1 MTLKSIHFRSYYDK
15 NKEDHDI
22 AGGLYLPCFEHSVL
36 YRRAT
41 AYYRLSAMSCY
52 LSAIP
57 GFVRR
62 GGKIQIVCSPD
73 LKASDAV
80 VMMKAIIDGEINPD
94 LKKIYE
100 DQILNEI
107 ESANEEEKS
116 IDKIV
121 SALMRLGVLEIKI
134 AIPHKK
140 DQVDRF
146 FHKKLGY
153 FEDVDGN
160 KLTFNGSGNETYAGL
175 DKNGNDEWIEVLTT
189 WDQNNETALAR
200 ILMIDEL
207 WNKKTANTK
216 VYDFPEAAQEQILNL
231 TEDMANLSGEEG
243 VDHLADLINEYER
256 KKIVNESLVSLMPGV
271 ELRKHQQ
278 EAIKNWL
285 GSGRR
290 GIFDHCTGSG
300 KTLTAVW
307 LILDSLRRRE
317 TPLIIVPK
325 TLLLSYWGREIRR
338 FLGDQNV
345 HILLCGGGN
354 NRWKTELPLELCSR
368 DIRND
373 LTKDLCVII
382 AVDKTVCTEEFQNR
396 ICTGEHLF
404 IIGDECHNYGSNKNS
419 SQILTMECGPR
430 LGLSATPNRH
440 GDDVGAKKI
449 LEYFGDIVPPVVSIK
464 DGISAV
470 PPFLSSYF
478 YYPHFCELSDK
489 EIEEYEDL
497 TRKIARKYGGKDNV
511 EASEFKNDILFF
523 QRARIIKKAESK
535 IALAV
540 DILKKEYQEGQKWIL
555 FCEDEQIYSI
565 ENALREENIGPRMI
579 YLSKDKDK
587 KNAFDF
593 FTHHS
598 GIMLAIRCLDE
609 GIDIP
614 DATHALLLASSQNPA
629 QFIQRRGRVL
639 RIAEGKENAYIHD
652 AFLKPPKGKRFD
664 KVLRAEISR
673 GMEFANDAIN
683 NLPSGV
689 KLQNILNEYKYESG
703 KMRKDEEELDFDTFS
718 TPDSPVTVD
727 DSSEGDLI
735 TELP

>member
-1 MTLKSIHFRSYYDK
+1 MRNRAVTLKSIHFRSYYDK

-100 DQILNEI
+100 DQILTEI

-231 TEDMANLSGEEG
+231 TEDMANLSGE
-243 VDHLADLINEYER
+243 
-256 KKIVNESLVSLMPGV
+256 
-271 ELRKHQQ
+271 
-278 EAIKNWL
+278 
-285 GSGRR
+285 
-290 GIFDHCTGSG
+290 
-300 KTLTAVW
+300 
-307 LILDSLRRRE
+307 
-317 TPLIIVPK
+317 
-325 TLLLSYWGREIRR
+325 
-338 FLGDQNV
+338 
-345 HILLCGGGN
+345 
-354 NRWKTELPLELCSR
+354 
-368 DIRND
+368 
-373 LTKDLCVII
+373 
-382 AVDKTVCTEEFQNR
+382 
-396 ICTGEHLF
+396 
-404 IIGDECHNYGSNKNS
+404 
-419 SQILTMECGPR
+419 
-430 LGLSATPNRH
+430 
-440 GDDVGAKKI
+440 
-449 LEYFGDIVPPVVSIK
+449 
-464 DGISAV
+464 
-470 PPFLSSYF
+470 
-478 YYPHFCELSDK
+478 
-489 EIEEYEDL
+489 
-497 TRKIARKYGGKDNV
+497 
-511 EASEFKNDILFF
+511 
-523 QRARIIKKAESK
+523 
-535 IALAV
+535 
-540 DILKKEYQEGQKWIL
+540 
-555 FCEDEQIYSI
+555 
-565 ENALREENIGPRMI
+565 
-579 YLSKDKDK
+579 
-587 KNAFDF
+587 
-593 FTHHS
+593 
-598 GIMLAIRCLDE
+598 
-609 GIDIP
+609 
-614 DATHALLLASSQNPA
+614 
-629 QFIQRRGRVL
+629 
-639 RIAEGKENAYIHD
+639 
-652 AFLKPPKGKRFD
+652 KG
-664 KVLRAEISR
+664 
-673 GMEFANDAIN
+673 
-683 NLPSGV
+683 
-689 KLQNILNEYKYESG
+689 
-703 KMRKDEEELDFDTFS
+703 
-718 TPDSPVTVD
+718 
-727 DSSEGDLI
+727 
-735 TELP
+735 